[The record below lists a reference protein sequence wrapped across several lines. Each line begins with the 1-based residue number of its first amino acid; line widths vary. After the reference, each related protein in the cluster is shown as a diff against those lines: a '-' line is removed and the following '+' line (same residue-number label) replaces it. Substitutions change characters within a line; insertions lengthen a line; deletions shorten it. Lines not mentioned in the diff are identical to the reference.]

1 MAMFGETPDG
11 RPITDE
17 IGRACE
23 ALARA
28 EKCTCL
34 RFHTCRRAMARFAVE
49 KFGYRISEIVM
60 RKTLE

>member
-1 MAMFGETPDG
+1 MFGETPDG

-28 EKCTCL
+28 EKCTSL